1 MISTCKNIF
10 LFTVILIL
18 CSFSVYSQKHKDTL
32 PENRYIQFTGIVVT
46 SDSIQP
52 IPFVHIIVKDKPY
65 GDYSDFSGKFSFVAE
80 KGDTVFFSHIQYKK
94 ALFVIPDTLTD
105 FKYHIIESLTSD
117 TVYLDGV
124 VVSPIP
130 NRSTFDQFFL
140 TANIPQDKLDIA
152 KKNLEREAFK
162 DAAFKMGMDEKE
174 NYQAYIHY
182 QNQKQYY
189 QGTVPSITL
198 MNPFAW
204 AQFFEAWNRGDFK
217 NKPSTQKKAKK
228 SSKEDEQKK
237 DEQN

>member
-1 MISTCKNIF
+1 MISIF
-10 LFTVILIL
+10 RSILLLFV
-18 CSFSVYSQKHKDTL
+18 FSGWLHFSAYSQNHKDSVKQ
-32 PENRYIQFTGIVVT
+32 NKYIQFTGIVVT

-80 KGDTVFFSHIQYKK
+80 KGDTVFFSHIQYKR
-94 ALFVIPDTLTD
+94 AFFVIPDTLRD
-105 FKYHIIESLTSD
+105 YKYHIIESLTSD
-117 TVYLDGV
+117 TVYLNGV
-124 VVSPIP
+124 VVSPVP
-130 NRSTFDQFFL
+130 NRNTFDQFFL
-140 TANIPQDKLDIA
+140 TANIPQDKMDIA

-174 NYQAYIHY
+174 NYQAYIRY

-189 QGTVPSITL
+189 QGTMPSITL

-217 NKPSTQKKAKK
+217 SHKPSSDSKKTEKK
-228 SSKEDEQKK
+228 QGKKNDEQK
-237 DEQN
+237 